1 MSAAEKYWKIW
12 DFIRDFFPFQLIIA
26 HLKFNF
32 FALLFWSVLFLIVND
47 SLGYAFG
54 VPLLFLS
61 PEYLGTV
68 SIWSFM
74 ILGFSIGGFVMG
86 FNTYSYM
93 QLGPHFPFL
102 TSLSKPFLKFCLN
115 NALIPLIFLL
125 FMIDRIM
132 DFQINRE
139 LTSTGASLL
148 FICGLFLGILLFLT
162 LSFLYFFRV
171 GKSHTGFGNDDGP
184 SEPISS
190 VIHKHR
196 TWYDRILRKEE
207 RSSLYIGKGF
217 KIYRSRSTKHL
228 DRETIERVYARNRV
242 NASLYELLAIL
253 TFFILGAFHSNA
265 YFEVP
270 AAASII
276 LLLTIFHMIFSA
288 LHSWF
293 RGWVYPV
300 LICTIFGMNYLSQ
313 RTEMF
318 KYTNYFYGLNYNK
331 TEKDDYTIERIQ
343 SIAANTELVEAS
355 RENYFATLDAW
366 KKNTGQ
372 DKPKLI
378 ILNVSGGGS
387 RSALWTMCVLQKTD
401 SILHGQLA
409 QHIQMITGA
418 SGGMI
423 GAAYFRELLLR
434 EKQGKIDNLYD
445 PKYADQMGE
454 DLLNKLSFLA
464 STNDLFIR
472 YQKYNYRYQEYTRD
486 RGYGFEEQLHENTDH
501 LMEHSLGFYSNYEK
515 KGLIPTMIFSPTIIN
530 DGRRMLIAAQP
541 VNFLTTPWRAG
552 AGMNLSHENIDFH
565 SFFEQQNTYNVRF
578 SSVLRASATFPFVMP
593 MVTLPSEPEIQLMD
607 AGIRDNYGIKTSV
620 EFLYAMQDWIRDNT
634 SGVVILQIRDT
645 QKILDNEAYKQV
657 SFMDK
662 ITLPFGNMYKNF
674 PRVQDFNGEELLM
687 MSAQSFDFPVD
698 LISFNLRERT
708 EDRISLS
715 WHLTAREK
723 LRIKEAFYSK
733 KNQVSLLQLERI
745 L

>member
-1 MSAAEKYWKIW
+1 MSATEKYWKIW
-12 DFIRDFFPFQLIIA
+12 EFIRDFFPFQLIKA

-32 FALLFWSVLFLIVND
+32 FALIFWSLLFLIVND

-68 SIWSFM
+68 SVWSFM
-74 ILGFSIGGFVMG
+74 IVGFSIGGFVMG

-93 QLGPHFPFL
+93 QLGPHFPFMA
-102 TSLSKPFLKFCLN
+102 SLSKPFLKFCLN
-115 NALIPLIFLL
+115 NALIPLIFVG
-125 FMIDRIM
+125 FMIYRILE
-132 DFQINRE
+132 FQIYHE
-139 LTSTGASLL
+139 LAGVFTSLL
-148 FICGLFLGILLFLT
+148 FAFGLLAGIFVFLT

-171 GKSHTGFGNDDGP
+171 GKSSQTQAKEESPG
-184 SEPISS
+184 EPISS

-196 TWYDRILRKEE
+196 KWYDRILRKEE
-207 RSSLYIGKGF
+207 NTSLYIGKGL

-228 DRETIERVYARNRV
+228 DRETIEHVYARNRV
-242 NASLYELLAIL
+242 SSSLYEILTIL
-253 TFFILGAFHSNA
+253 TFFILGAFHGST
-265 YFEVP
+265 YFVVP

-288 LHSWF
+288 LHSWL

-300 LICTIFGMNYLSQ
+300 MICTLFVMNFLSQ
-313 RTEMF
+313 RTDMF
-318 KYTNYFYGLNYNK
+318 KYTNYLYGLDYAGAQK
-331 TEKDDYTIERIQ
+331 EEYTIDRIQ
-343 SIAANTELVEAS
+343 SLANNQKLVDTS
-355 RENYFATLDAW
+355 RENYVAMLEAW

-372 DKPKLI
+372 EKPKLI

-401 SILHGQLA
+401 SILEGRLG

-423 GAAYFRELLLR
+423 GAAYFRELYLR
-434 EKQGKIDNLYD
+434 EQLGSIQNLYD
-445 PKYADQMGE
+445 PAYADDMGE

-472 YQKYNYRYQEYTRD
+472 YQKYEYQGQSYTKD
-486 RGYGFEEQLHENTDH
+486 RGYGFEEQLHENTNH
-501 LMEHSLGFYSNYEK
+501 LLEHSLGYYTPYEK
-515 KGLIPTMIFSPTIIN
+515 KGMIPTMIFSPTIIN
-530 DGRRMLIAAQP
+530 DGRRMLIASQP
-541 VNFLTTPWRAG
+541 VNFLTTPWRA
-552 AGMNLSHENIDFH
+552 ASNMNLSHENIDFQ
-565 SFFEQQNTYNVRF
+565 SFFAHQHTDKVRF
-578 SSVLRASATFPFVMP
+578 SSVLRSSATFPFVMP

-620 EFLYAMQDWIRDNT
+620 EFLYAMQDWIRENT

-645 QKILDNEAYKQV
+645 QKILDNEAYTQV

-723 LRIKEAFYSK
+723 MRIKEAFYSK
-733 KNQVSLLQLERI
+733 KNQTSLLQLQRI

>member
-1 MSAAEKYWKIW
+1 MSATEKYWKIW
-12 DFIRDFFPFQLIIA
+12 DFIRDFFPFQLLIA

-32 FALLFWSVLFLIVND
+32 FALIFWSILFLIVND

-68 SIWSFM
+68 SVWSFM
-74 ILGFSIGGFVMG
+74 ILGFSIGGFIMG

-115 NALIPLIFLL
+115 NALIPIIFVV
-125 FMIDRIM
+125 FIMVRIT

-139 LTSTGASLL
+139 LTTFGSCLIFLL
-148 FICGLFLGILLFLT
+148 GFMIGLLLFLAF
-162 LSFLYFFRV
+162 SFLYFFRV
-171 GKSHTGFGNDDGP
+171 GKSTSGTTNDDAI

-190 VIHKHR
+190 VIHKHGK
-196 TWYDRILRKEE
+196 WYDRLLRKEE
-207 RSSLYIGKGF
+207 RSSLYIGKGLR
-217 KIYRSRSTKHL
+217 IYRSRSTKHL
-228 DRETIERVYARNRV
+228 DRETIERAHARNRV
-242 NASLYELLAIL
+242 NASLYELLTIL
-253 TFFILGAFHSNA
+253 TFFVLGAFHSLA

-293 RGWVYPV
+293 RGWVYPL
-300 LICTIFGMNYLSQ
+300 LIITLLGMNYLSE

-318 KYTNYFYGLNYNK
+318 KYTNYFYGLDY
-331 TEKDDYTIERIQ
+331 TASEKDAYTVERIQ
-343 SIAANTELVEAS
+343 SIAENQQLVEAS
-355 RENYFATLDAW
+355 KENYYTILEAW
-366 KKNTGQ
+366 KKKTGE

-401 SILHGQLA
+401 SILKGNLGD
-409 QHIQMITGA
+409 HIQMITGA

-423 GAAYFRELLLR
+423 GAAYYRELLLR
-434 EKQGKIDNLYD
+434 EQQGLITDLYN
-445 PKYADQMGE
+445 PIYADHMGM

-472 YQKYNYRYQEYTRD
+472 YQKYNYGEQEYTQD
-486 RGYGFEEQLHENTDH
+486 RGYGFEQQLHENTDH
-501 LMEHSLGFYSNYEK
+501 LLEHTLGYYTQHEK
-515 KGLIPTMIFSPTIIN
+515 EGRIPTMIFSPTIIN
-530 DGRRMLIAAQP
+530 DGRRMLIASQP

-552 AGMNLSHENIDFH
+552 SGMNLSHENIDFH
-565 SFFEQQNTYNVRF
+565 SFFAHQNTFNVRF
-578 SSVLRASATFPFVMP
+578 STVLRASATFPFVMP

-645 QKILDNEAYKQV
+645 QKILDNEAYQQI
-657 SFMDK
+657 SFIDK

-674 PRVQDFNGEELLM
+674 PRIQDFNNEELLM

-715 WHLTAREK
+715 WHLTAQEK
-723 LRIKEAFYSK
+723 LRIREAYHSK
-733 KNQVSLLQLERI
+733 KNQAALEQLKRV